1 MHRATEGKKVGQTG
15 TKASMEQKV
24 LETLEEKIVDL
35 VSKLAQVREENTR
48 LKEKVLTLEKELREK
63 NEIIQRLSTQ
73 RKAIQMKI
81 DRLIRRIEEYQEV
94 LSKGE
99 EDHGQS

>member
-1 MHRATEGKKVGQTG
+1 
-15 TKASMEQKV
+15 MEQKV

-48 LKEKVLTLEKELREK
+48 LKEKVLALEKELREK

>member
-1 MHRATEGKKVGQTG
+1 
-15 TKASMEQKV
+15 MEQKV

>member
-15 TKASMEQKV
+15 TGASMEQKV

>member
-1 MHRATEGKKVGQTG
+1 MGQTG

-94 LSKGE
+94 LSNGE